1 MHELEAGEI
10 LGRHTGQGVEV
21 WPDSVENPDVVDI
34 GVIGHDVLL
43 CACWGLLV
51 GPRVFRA
58 SGQAV
63 GQGCVPV
70 RGAARPCGL
79 SGTFRT
85 GGAFSADVDRRV
97 ALILS
102 YGYRPAI
109 SHVIP
114 L

>member
-1 MHELEAGEI
+1 MYELEEGEI
-10 LGRHTGQGVEV
+10 LGRHAGQGIEV
-21 WPDSVENPDVVDI
+21 GACPVENPDVVDI
-34 GVIGHDVLL
+34 GVIGHYVLL

-51 GPRVFRA
+51 GPWVFKA
-58 SGQAV
+58 SGPAV

-70 RGAARPCGL
+70 RGAAMPCGL

-85 GGAFSADVDRRV
+85 GGAFSADVARRV
-97 ALILS
+97 ALIPS